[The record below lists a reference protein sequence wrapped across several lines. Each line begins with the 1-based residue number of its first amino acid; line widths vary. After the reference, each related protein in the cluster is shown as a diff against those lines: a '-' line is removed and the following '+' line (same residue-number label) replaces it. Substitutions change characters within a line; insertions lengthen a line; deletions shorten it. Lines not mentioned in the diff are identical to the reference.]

1 MGTIRE
7 LEIELDSLRT
17 ATDTIVG
24 NLIRTGTTC
33 ESLGAG
39 LHAAIV
45 LKEHHRYAEA
55 ERVFAYLKSHWPR
68 EQRFAYEYVQFLRRV
83 GRDEEA
89 DAVLVD
95 ALDAP
100 PAGDLLRECIIRGL
114 VERPDTQ
121 VRTAIL
127 EALTWAASD
136 GLSGYDRGI
145 VNFFASAEIRQTLA
159 GGHRPKQDIEESF
172 EMCLKAIRSRTP
184 FCLLRLGDGDGA
196 FVNAL
201 ACPSR
206 QEALFLNHREHYTTR
221 SFGDRPLASDERF
234 LTVARD
240 VWAGLSEADIIGI
253 PQPAWLAHEI
263 RIRSIRLII
272 NCLQLVK
279 LAAEPRFDKRS
290 RFTSTTIAVDLA
302 YRGLMD
308 KLIAERPVRLI
319 TSHAELGARLEAAG
333 RAEVREVIPIPPF
346 HSDLALTGYAQ
357 SQSHFRDA
365 FDGVNARID
374 LISPGDV
381 VLVAAGI
388 LGKSYC
394 LRIKRNGGIALDLG
408 SLVDLWMGYE
418 TRPSF
423 TGLSQLRLS
432 DRMAS

>member
-1 MGTIRE
+1 MIAIKDLEHNLDQLRASTEGVVNELTAAGT
-7 LEIELDSLRT
+7 S
-17 ATDTIVG
+17 
-24 NLIRTGTTC
+24 C

-55 ERVFAYLKSHWPR
+55 ERVFGYLKSRWPR

-89 DAVLVD
+89 DAALVD

-136 GLSGYDRGI
+136 GLSGYDRGM

-159 GGHRPKQDIEESF
+159 GGHRPTQKIEESF
-172 EMCLKAIRSRTP
+172 QMCLKAIRSGTP

-201 ACPSR
+201 ACPPR

-240 VWAGLSEADIIGI
+240 VWANLSEADIIGI
-253 PQPAWLAHEI
+253 PQHDWLAHEI

-279 LAAEPRFDKRS
+279 LAAEPRFDKTS
-290 RFTSTTIAVDLA
+290 HFTSTTIAVDLA

-319 TSHAELGARLEAAG
+319 TSHVELGARLEAAG
-333 RAEVREVIPIPPF
+333 RAEVREVIPIPLDGLRDQTIL
-346 HSDLALTGYAQ
+346 HRALSAE
-357 SQSHFRDA
+357 A
-365 FDGVNARID
+365 
-374 LISPGDV
+374 
-381 VLVAAGI
+381 
-388 LGKSYC
+388 
-394 LRIKRNGGIALDLG
+394 
-408 SLVDLWMGYE
+408 E
-418 TRPSF
+418 
-423 TGLSQLRLS
+423 
-432 DRMAS
+432 